1 MPNRLAHETSPYLLQ
16 HADNPVDWYPWGK
29 EALNKAAAEDK
40 PIFLSI
46 GYSACHWCHVMER
59 ESFTDPVTA
68 DLLNSGFV
76 SIKVDR
82 EERPDLDAIYMDA
95 VTAFTG
101 RGGWPL
107 SVWLTPSGAP
117 FHGGTYF
124 PDRPRFGMPSF
135 RQVLQAIAEAWSDRR
150 QDLEETALALVG
162 QLARQDL
169 PLTDEQGD
177 MAPPTKM
184 VTPGEPG
191 KGSHRA
197 GPEWQKK
204 TIQDLQD
211 SFDWSHGGW
220 GGAPKFPQPLALEF
234 LLASH
239 ALAPQP
245 DVRRQFEVA
254 LDAMAGGGIYDHLG
268 GGFHRYSTD
277 EEWLV
282 PHFEKM
288 LYDNALLA
296 VCYLHGWQLT
306 KKPRYRQVL
315 EETLDFV
322 LREMT
327 SPEGGFYSAQDADS
341 EGEEGKFFVWS
352 AAEVDEALGA
362 DAGLFRQTY
371 GVTPAGNFDGRS
383 VLSLVHPPQPPR
395 DVAALEGARAR
406 LFATREGRVH
416 PARDGKVLAAWN
428 GLTLAAFAEAARAL
442 GSSRYLEPARKNGE
456 FLLREMSLPG
466 DRLVRSWTTGS
477 RGGNGF
483 LEDYADVCHGLL
495 ALYQATFED
504 RWFVAARDLAEA
516 MIAHFRDPSGGFF
529 DTSEDHEALI
539 TRPRSLQDNIIPSGN
554 SMAAAVLLRLAALT
568 GEGRYWD
575 IALETIETA
584 RSLFERAPI
593 GCGQWLL
600 ARLLA
605 TGNLREVAVIG
616 EVEAKPTRDLL
627 EVVFGIFRPDVV
639 VAGKIPGHASVV
651 PLLAGRE
658 PDPGLGADGA
668 VAWVCADA
676 SCSKPIT
683 DPEQLRA
690 TLDAHPFG
698 L

>member
-1 MPNRLAHETSPYLLQ
+1 MSNRLAHETSPYLLQ

-29 EALNKAAAEDK
+29 EALDKAARENK

-59 ESFTDPVTA
+59 ESFTDLGIA
-68 DLLNSGFV
+68 DLLNSSFV

-95 VTAFTG
+95 VTALTG

-107 SVWLTPSGAP
+107 SVWLIPSGAP

-135 RQVLQAIAEAWSDRR
+135 RQVLQAVAQAWNDRR
-150 QDLEETALALVG
+150 EDLEEMALALVG
-162 QLARQDL
+162 QLAG
-169 PLTDEQGD
+169 PD
-177 MAPPTKM
+177 MALDTASSAKIRAPAK
-184 VTPGEPG
+184 PGEGP
-191 KGSHRA
+191 HRA
-197 GPEWQKK
+197 RPTWRER
-204 TIQDLQD
+204 TIQDLRK

-220 GGAPKFPQPLALEF
+220 GGAPKFPQPLLLDF

-245 DVRRQFEVA
+245 ELRRQFEVA
-254 LDAMAGGGIYDHLG
+254 LDAMAAGGIYDHLG

-277 EEWLV
+277 EIWLV

-296 VCYLHGWQLT
+296 GCYLHGWQLT
-306 KKPRYRQVL
+306 KKPRYREVV
-315 EETLDFV
+315 EETLDYV

-352 AAEVDEALGA
+352 SAEIDEALGA
-362 DAGLFRQTY
+362 DAGLFREAY
-371 GVTPAGNFDGRS
+371 GVRASGNFDGRS
-383 VLSLVHPPQPPR
+383 VLSLVNPPETPR
-395 DVAALEGARAR
+395 DVAALERARAR
-406 LFATREGRVH
+406 LFAIRERRVH

-428 GLTLAAFAEAARAL
+428 GLMLATLAEAARAL
-442 GSSRYLEPARKNGE
+442 GSSRYLEAAQKSGE

-466 DRLVRSWTTGS
+466 PRLLRSWTSATK
-477 RGGNGF
+477 GGNGF
-483 LEDYADVCHGLL
+483 LEDHADVCHGLL
-495 ALYQATFED
+495 TLYQGTFEE

-516 MIAHFRDPSGGFF
+516 MIVHFRDPSGGFF

-554 SMAAAVLLRLAALT
+554 SMAATVLLRLAGLT

-575 IALETIETA
+575 IALETIASA
-584 RSLFERAPI
+584 RALFERAPM
-593 GCGQWLL
+593 GSGQWLL
-600 ARLLA
+600 AELLA
-605 TGNLREVAVIG
+605 TGEPARSGCGRRA
-616 EVEAKPTRDLL
+616 
-627 EVVFGIFRPDVV
+627 
-639 VAGKIPGHASVV
+639 AGCTHSG
-651 PLLAGRE
+651 LARRGVR
-658 PDPGLGADGA
+658 
-668 VAWVCADA
+668 
-676 SCSKPIT
+676 
-683 DPEQLRA
+683 
-690 TLDAHPFG
+690 
-698 L
+698 